1 MIKKNENSLN
11 DKNILVRKELAEIL
25 TKEIDKMGKT
35 QIELSKMLGITQPRV
50 SDLIK
55 LKIDKFS
62 LDSLVNISD
71 RLGYDIK
78 FLINKKSG

>member
-11 DKNILVRKELAEIL
+11 EKNILVRKELAEIL
-25 TKEIDKMGKT
+25 TKEIEKMGKT

>member
-25 TKEIDKMGKT
+25 TQEIEKMGKT